1 MKEKV
6 SIGLDVGHRHIN
18 MVELA
23 GDAQGFKLLDFAS
36 VALDPGQG
44 KEEKLRQLK
53 KLAQEKGI
61 SALPVNIGVS
71 GESVIVRYIDLPKMS
86 KEEVGQAL
94 KYEAQQYIPFKMEEV
109 IFDYHILT
117 PLTSSPSDRMK
128 VFLVAAKKQTIREFV
143 ELIQQAGLKP
153 NLIDVN
159 SFSLINCFQFNGP
172 KTKEGDVFA
181 LINLEFDLVNI
192 DILQEQIPFFT
203 RDISLLED
211 VLSLRQQG
219 GEQRGLFET
228 MRPLLT
234 NLIREIRVSI
244 DYYESEFEKRVSVIY
259 LSGEG
264 ARVSELISF
273 FSSQLEREVSLWNP
287 LQNLLVDSAQIDTG
301 ALKETSSM
309 LALACGLALRG
320 VK

>member
-1 MKEKV
+1 MKGKV
-6 SIGLDVGHRHIN
+6 SIGLDVGHCHIN

-23 GDAQGFKLLDFAS
+23 GDAQGSKLLDFAS
-36 VALDPGQG
+36 VDLDPGQG

-53 KLAQEKGI
+53 KLAQEKEI
-61 SALPVNIGVS
+61 TDLPVNIGVS

-109 IFDYHILT
+109 IFDYHILK
-117 PLTSSPSDRMK
+117 PLDSNPTDRMK
-128 VFLVAAKKQTIREFV
+128 VFLVAAKKQTITEFV

-172 KTKEGDVFA
+172 KTKDDAFA
-181 LINLEFDLVNI
+181 LVNLEFDLVNI
-192 DILQEQIPFFT
+192 DILQGQTPFFT

-211 VLSLRQQG
+211 VLSLWQQG
-219 GEQRGLFET
+219 GGQRGLFET

-259 LSGEG
+259 LSGGG